1 VLPASA
7 AAWAALAS
15 FGGKDRPIGIDNLP
29 LCMARAMSTNILAFS
44 GYHKK
49 ELGRTVQATSCK
61 RDSQFGGTLPS
72 GPGAA

>member
-1 VLPASA
+1 MLPASA

-44 GYHKK
+44 GYH
-49 ELGRTVQATSCK
+49 
-61 RDSQFGGTLPS
+61 
-72 GPGAA
+72 